1 MVAKA
6 TALARALVSR
16 IAVKDWVKRN
26 TNGLLMHCGDTES
39 RLSKSILQDGSQVVG
54 SRVNTWHGIG
64 RSVHDSLSDAFGSVS
79 FDTTSDVDRIT

>member
-16 IAVKDWVKRN
+16 LAVERWVKRN
-26 TNGLLMHCGDTES
+26 TNGLLRHRGDTES
-39 RLSKSILQDGSQVVG
+39 RLSKSVLQDGSQVVG

-64 RSVHDSLSDAFGSVS
+64 RSIHDSLSDAFGAVLV
-79 FDTTSDVDRIT
+79 DTTSNVDRLT